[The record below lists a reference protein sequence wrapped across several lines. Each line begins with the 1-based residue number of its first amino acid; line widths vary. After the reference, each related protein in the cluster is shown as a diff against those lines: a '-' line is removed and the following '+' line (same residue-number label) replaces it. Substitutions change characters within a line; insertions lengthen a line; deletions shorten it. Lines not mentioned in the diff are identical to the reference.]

1 MLEPSHN
8 TKPTYPNTCT
18 SRTTEHITIDARNGD
33 ASEPTGTGKIDLEDM
48 LIIETTDG
56 VRHEYEV
63 VSLVSDPETDTV
75 YGVAYNE
82 KADNFIVTDDMGKLI
97 DDQELADEII
107 HDFET
112 FAEESASE
120 DD

>member
-1 MLEPSHN
+1 MLV
-8 TKPTYPNTCT
+8 
-18 SRTTEHITIDARNGD
+18 
-33 ASEPTGTGKIDLEDM
+33 
-48 LIIETTDG
+48 IETTDG

-63 VSLVSDPETDTV
+63 VSLVSDPETDTI

-82 KADNFIVTDDMGKLI
+82 KAEDFIVTDEFGKLI
-97 DDQELADEII
+97 EDHELADEII
-107 HDFET
+107 RDFET